1 MTKSDLKFF
10 KNLAKAKANEPNIRK
25 FYENFAEKNGAVLT
39 DFEVIDYDAFGDGIP
54 RCITVF
60 KNKNS

>member
-10 KNLAKAKANEPNIRK
+10 KNLAKAKANDRKIRK
-25 FYENFAEKNGAVLT
+25 FYENFAEENDAVLT

-54 RCITVF
+54 RCVTVF
-60 KNKNS
+60 QKKNS